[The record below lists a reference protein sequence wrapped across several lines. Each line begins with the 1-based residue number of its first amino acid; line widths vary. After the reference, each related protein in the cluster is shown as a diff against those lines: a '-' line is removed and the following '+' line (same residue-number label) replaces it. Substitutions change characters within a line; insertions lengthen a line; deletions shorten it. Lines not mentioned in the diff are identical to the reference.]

1 MATRPWRG
9 DTEAE
14 LDRLFL
20 TGLLQQAPE
29 LSGPEAAH
37 LLNERRC
44 DLARK
49 SAIARGKGGKELEEI
64 VEAARLSVQSVNRDI
79 RIVRGRAQQA
89 AAAAMGVRLDDQI
102 ASVWAELEAS
112 HHREEAIMVD
122 LERSRSPAFVRTR
135 GKQTGK
141 TKVVDGQTV
150 KEIEPTEVVRWRQ
163 EEGAVQAALYG
174 RLQAEVKIR
183 MELRAEHRM
192 LWLGRQFVP
201 DAASAEADQ
210 TIAQA
215 VLDMNGDPNV
225 ARETALLLLRRELRS
240 LATSGETPLSGDMIR
255 LEQARISTTI
265 NRVKGLREYMR
276 LADGEA
282 GTNGHRTFEVS
293 FQEVAP
299 RAAGAPASTLPAIP
313 DPAVGGG

>member
-1 MATRPWRG
+1 MARAYRG

-20 TGLLQQAPE
+20 TGLLQQAPD
-29 LSGPEAAH
+29 LTGTEAAH
-37 LLNERRC
+37 LLNERRGEM
-44 DLARK
+44 ARK
-49 SAIARGKGGKELEEI
+49 AGIAKGKSGKELDEI
-64 VEAARLSVQSVNRDI
+64 VEAAKLSVQSVNRDI

-102 ASVWAELEAS
+102 AAVWAELEAS
-112 HHREEAIMVD
+112 HLRDEAIMHD
-122 LERSRSPAFVRTR
+122 LERSRSPASIRTR
-135 GKQTGK
+135 GHQTGK
-141 TKVVDGQTV
+141 TKIVDGKEVNEV
-150 KEIEPTEVVRWRQ
+150 KPTEIVRWRQ
-163 EEGAVQAALYG
+163 EEGAVQVQLYG
-174 RLQAEVKIR
+174 RLQAEVKLR

-210 TIAQA
+210 TLAQA
-215 VLDMNGDPNV
+215 VLDMNGDPSV

-240 LATSGETPLSGDMIR
+240 LAASGETPLAGDMIR
-255 LEQARISTTI
+255 LEQSRIATTI

-282 GTNGHRTFEVS
+282 GNNGHRSFEVF

-299 RAAGAPASTLPAIP
+299 RAAGAPSTLPALP
-313 DPAVGGG
+313 DPAAGGG